1 MARKE
6 RQARG
11 QEPDADGQQD
21 QPASPSV
28 IDVLEAARL
37 REQIARAAVAPEPIR
52 PKRPAAPQD
61 IIPPVITAAS
71 LLEGHKHHM
80 ANIGKIKLR
89 RLARTN
95 PEVAAL
101 IKQTG
106 TSLA

>member
-1 MARKE
+1 MARK
-6 RQARG
+6 QSRG
-11 QEPDADGQQD
+11 QEPDGDSPQE
-21 QPASPSV
+21 QPAAAGV
-28 IDVLEAARL
+28 TGVLEAARL

-52 PKRPAAPQD
+52 PKRPPVPQD
-61 IIPPVITAAS
+61 VIPPMITAAS